1 MFLVKK
7 LLRNKITY
15 FSLGFLVLGILVGL
29 LAVNII
35 KPQSLVN
42 NSNPAG
48 SESSGSLEFHSGGYK
63 FINPLYECNTGE
75 NYGTEKL
82 TDLESIISS
91 YINSVVANNSTTR
104 TSVYFRDL
112 NNGPWFGIN
121 EHDDFNP
128 SSLLK
133 VPIMMAYFKLA
144 EVNPSILTKKI
155 KYTQDPAGL
164 ITQNFPPKEHLVKGN
179 SYTVEDLI
187 ERMIAASDNVSLGLL
202 LQNIDPAQID
212 KVTLD
217 LGITTATDSTPD
229 NFMDVAEYSTLFRV
243 LYYSTYL
250 DKDYSEKALE
260 ILSKSEFTNGIV
272 ASVPSGVAVAHKFG
286 ERQLPDG
293 TNQLHDCGIVYA
305 KRPYLI
311 CIMTK
316 GPNFNDL
323 ETTIQ
328 QISGKVYAE
337 FTKNYN

>member
-1 MFLVKK
+1 
-7 LLRNKITY
+7 
-15 FSLGFLVLGILVGL
+15 
-29 LAVNII
+29 
-35 KPQSLVN
+35 
-42 NSNPAG
+42 
-48 SESSGSLEFHSGGYK
+48 
-63 FINPLYECNTGE
+63 
-75 NYGTEKL
+75 
-82 TDLESIISS
+82 
-91 YINSVVANNSTTR
+91 
-104 TSVYFRDL
+104 
-112 NNGPWFGIN
+112 
-121 EHDDFNP
+121 
-128 SSLLK
+128 
-133 VPIMMAYFKLA
+133 
-144 EVNPSILTKKI
+144 
-155 KYTQDPAGL
+155 
-164 ITQNFPPKEHLVKGN
+164 
-179 SYTVEDLI
+179 
-187 ERMIAASDNVSLGLL
+187 MIAASDNVSLGLL